1 MHEFLLLTITP
12 VVWLVAPV
20 PIRLSA
26 APTAS
31 SQDMEGLQR
40 AMKKNRQRLKF
51 RMHILLLLPTPP
63 LPQQHGMKIRAEEME
78 IFSSASILTF
88 NVL

>member
-40 AMKKNRQRLKF
+40 AMKK
-51 RMHILLLLPTPP
+51 T
-63 LPQQHGMKIRAEEME
+63 
-78 IFSSASILTF
+78 ASD
-88 NVL
+88 

>member
-12 VVWLVAPV
+12 VVWPVAPV

-40 AMKKNRQRLKF
+40 AMKKKPPAIKISHAYIVIAPDAATAAATRYENKSRRNGN
-51 RMHILLLLPTPP
+51 IL
-63 LPQQHGMKIRAEEME
+63 QC
-78 IFSSASILTF
+78 
-88 NVL
+88 